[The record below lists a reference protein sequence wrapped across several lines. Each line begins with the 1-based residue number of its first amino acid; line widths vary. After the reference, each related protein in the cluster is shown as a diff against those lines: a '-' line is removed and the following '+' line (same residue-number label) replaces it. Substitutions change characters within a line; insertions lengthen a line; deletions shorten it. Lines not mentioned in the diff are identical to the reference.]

1 MIIKYSTGTIV
12 DVIDSENNKEDLE
25 DKLIEA
31 TELADEL
38 EEDDKLIKETTKKQ
52 IKPFWLNK

>member
-12 DVIDSENNKEDLE
+12 DVIDPENNKEDLK

-31 TELADEL
+31 TELS
-38 EEDDKLIKETTKKQ
+38 EEDKLIKEAAKKQ
-52 IKPFWLNK
+52 IKPFWLKK